1 MEKIKSNG
9 GLKNPSDLDDKQIEF
24 PVTFNLKAVMGG
36 TATDEEHKKRI
47 IAVFDQFKVKNSFQ
61 NKKESSKGTY
71 VSYTFEVVLESKV
84 QMEAVYAALKN
95 VDGLKFAL

>member
-9 GLKNPSDLDDKQIEF
+9 GLKNPANLDDKQIEF
-24 PVTFNLKAVMGG
+24 PVTFNLKAVMEG
-36 TATDEEHKKRI
+36 TGKEHKKRI
-47 IAVFDQFKVKNSFQ
+47 LAVFDQFKVKNTFQ

-71 VSYTFEVVLESKV
+71 VSYTFEVELESKV

-95 VDGLKFAL
+95 VEGLKFAL